1 MFQSIMIK
9 IATSQFN
16 TIKNDF
22 NANLNKAIDLI
33 LSAAKEN
40 VDILL
45 LQELFQD
52 FYFCS
57 TQNINFFEKA
67 ISFPKNEM
75 FEKLSNVCKNNNIS
89 VPVSFFEKKK

>member
-1 MFQSIMIK
+1 MIK

-16 TIKNDF
+16 IIKNDF

-57 TQNINFFEKA
+57 TQNIKFFEKA
-67 ISFPKNEM
+67 IASSRGSIPVVPSYQLILRLR
-75 FEKLSNVCKNNNIS
+75 EKLK
-89 VPVSFFEKKK
+89 